1 MPRNTT
7 LEKTDDEACMINGEH
22 LCPTETYKLR
32 RMFFHGCVSDIYTRL
47 VRIRGTEVV
56 L

>member
-1 MPRNTT
+1 MPHNTT
-7 LEKTDDEACMINGEH
+7 LEKTD
-22 LCPTETYKLR
+22 KLR

>member
-7 LEKTDDEACMINGEH
+7 LEKTCDEDCVLYAGH
-22 LCPTETYKLR
+22 LCPTETYNLR
-32 RMFFHGCVSDIYTRL
+32 RKFFHGCVSDIYTRL

-56 L
+56 Q